1 MTTTNTA
8 NENSNAQPTHT
19 LRKKKGYGKKAEF
32 ETIGVA
38 WTREDGG
45 FYIKPYGTQIIDGG
59 FYAFPIKAQSEDNTE
74 SGQ

>member
-1 MTTTNTA
+1 MTSTNKI

-38 WTREDGG
+38 WAREEI
-45 FYIKPYGTQIIDGG
+45 FITLSIPLMNSVTE
-59 FYAFPIKAQSEDNTE
+59 PIV
-74 SGQ
+74 